1 MAKDK
6 NIEALYNAEGKL
18 RVAKRKRKRLAK
30 FTKNREFRKR
40 STNYCRGCGEDPYCY
55 CGDGTPYSY

>member
-6 NIEALYNAEGKL
+6 LEEAKYKAEGQRRMKI
-18 RVAKRKRKRLAK
+18 RKAKRRSAFKRKREYKA
-30 FTKNREFRKR
+30 TY
-40 STNYCRGCGEDPYCY
+40 YCRGCGEDPYCY

>member
-6 NIEALYNAEGKL
+6 LKEVEYKLEGQKRMFL
-18 RVAKRKRKRLAK
+18 RKKKRLAK

-40 STNYCRGCGEDPYCY
+40 STCHGCGEDPYCY

>member
-6 NIEALYNAEGKL
+6 RVEEAYRLEGQRRMKL
-18 RVAKRKRKRLAK
+18 RKKTRIQKIVNKVRRIT
-30 FTKNREFRKR
+30 TK
-40 STNYCRGCGEDPYCY
+40 CRGCGEDPYCY